1 MKIDTKIYLSFLKE
15 MIEQNMDVSI
25 VISGNS
31 MSPFLVN
38 QRDVIYLSKIN
49 RKLKKGDLVLY
60 QRLSGQYVVHR
71 IVKVK
76 KSGYYLAGD
85 NQIAIEGPI
94 LDKQI
99 FGLVTKV
106 KRKGK
111 WIEAGNFWWE
121 FFEHVWI
128 WVVPWRMIILNNIKK
143 FVKFK

>member
-1 MKIDTKIYLSFLKE
+1 MKIDTKVYLSFLKE

-121 FFEHVWI
+121 FFEHVW
-128 WVVPWRMIILNNIKK
+128 VYLLPWRMIILKIYKK
-143 FVKFK
+143 VCKI

>member
-128 WVVPWRMIILNNIKK
+128 WVIPWRMIILKIYKK
-143 FVKFK
+143 VCKI

>member
-15 MIEQNMDVSI
+15 MIEQNVDVSI

-60 QRLSGQYVVHR
+60 QRLFGQYVVHR
-71 IVKVK
+71 IQKKK

-128 WVVPWRMIILNNIKK
+128 WVLPWRMIILNIYKK
-143 FVKFK
+143 VCKI

>member
-71 IVKVK
+71 SVKVK

-128 WVVPWRMIILNNIKK
+128 WVLPWRMIILKIYKK
-143 FVKFK
+143 VCKI

>member
-15 MIEQNMDVSI
+15 MIEQNTDVSI

-38 QRDVIYLSKIN
+38 HRDVIYLSKIN

-128 WVVPWRMIILNNIKK
+128 WVLPWRMIILKIYKK
-143 FVKFK
+143 VCKI

>member
-15 MIEQNMDVSI
+15 MIEQNTDVSI
-25 VISGNS
+25 VISCNS

-128 WVVPWRMIILNNIKK
+128 WVLPWRMIILKIYKK
-143 FVKFK
+143 VCKI

>member
-15 MIEQNMDVSI
+15 MIEQNTDVSI

-60 QRLSGQYVVHR
+60 QRLSVQYVVHR

-128 WVVPWRMIILNNIKK
+128 WVLPWRMIILKIYKK
-143 FVKFK
+143 VCKI

>member
-15 MIEQNMDVSI
+15 MIEQNVDVSI

-49 RKLKKGDLVLY
+49 KKLKKGDLVLY

-128 WVVPWRMIILNNIKK
+128 WVLPWRMIILNIYKK
-143 FVKFK
+143 VCKI

>member
-15 MIEQNMDVSI
+15 MIEQNTDVSI

-99 FGLVTKV
+99 FGLVIKV

-128 WVVPWRMIILNNIKK
+128 WVLPWRMIILKIYKK
-143 FVKFK
+143 VCKI

>member
-15 MIEQNMDVSI
+15 MIEQNTDVSI

-121 FFEHVWI
+121 FFEHVW
-128 WVVPWRMIILNNIKK
+128 VYLLPWRMIILKIYKK
-143 FVKFK
+143 VCKI

>member
-121 FFEHVWI
+121 FFEHVW
-128 WVVPWRMIILNNIKK
+128 VYLLPWRMIILKIYKK
-143 FVKFK
+143 VCKI

>member
-15 MIEQNMDVSI
+15 MIEQNTDVSI

-128 WVVPWRMIILNNIKK
+128 WVLPWRMIILKIYKK
-143 FVKFK
+143 V

>member
-1 MKIDTKIYLSFLKE
+1 MKIDTKVYLSFLKE

-128 WVVPWRMIILNNIKK
+128 WVLPWRMIILNIP
-143 FVKFK
+143 

>member
-128 WVVPWRMIILNNIKK
+128 WVLPWRMIILNIYKK
-143 FVKFK
+143 VCKI

>member
-49 RKLKKGDLVLY
+49 RKLKKGDFVLY

-128 WVVPWRMIILNNIKK
+128 WVLPWRMIILNIYKK
-143 FVKFK
+143 VCKI

>member
-1 MKIDTKIYLSFLKE
+1 MKIETKIYLSFLKE

-128 WVVPWRMIILNNIKK
+128 WVLPWRMIILNIYKK
-143 FVKFK
+143 VCKI

>member
-15 MIEQNMDVSI
+15 MIEQNVDVSI

-128 WVVPWRMIILNNIKK
+128 WVLPWRMIILNIYKK
-143 FVKFK
+143 VCKI

>member
-111 WIEAGNFWWE
+111 WIEAGNFWWK

-128 WVVPWRMIILNNIKK
+128 WVLPWRMIILKIYKK
-143 FVKFK
+143 VCKI

>member
-15 MIEQNMDVSI
+15 MIEQNTDVSI

-128 WVVPWRMIILNNIKK
+128 WVLPWRMIILKIYKK
-143 FVKFK
+143 VCKI

>member
-1 MKIDTKIYLSFLKE
+1 MKIETKIYLSFLKE
-15 MIEQNMDVSI
+15 MIEQNTDVSI

-128 WVVPWRMIILNNIKK
+128 WVLPWRMIILKIYKK
-143 FVKFK
+143 VCKI

>member
-15 MIEQNMDVSI
+15 MIEQSVDVSI

-128 WVVPWRMIILNNIKK
+128 WVLPWRMIILNIYKK
-143 FVKFK
+143 VCKI

>member
-60 QRLSGQYVVHR
+60 QRSSGQYVVHR

-128 WVVPWRMIILNNIKK
+128 WVLPWRMIILNIYKK
-143 FVKFK
+143 VCKI

>member
-15 MIEQNMDVSI
+15 MIEQNTDVSI

-121 FFEHVWI
+121 FF
-128 WVVPWRMIILNNIKK
+128 
-143 FVKFK
+143 

>member
-121 FFEHVWI
+121 FFEQVWI
-128 WVVPWRMIILNNIKK
+128 WVLPWRMIILKIYKK
-143 FVKFK
+143 VCKI

>member
-128 WVVPWRMIILNNIKK
+128 WVLPWRMIILKIYKKVCNI
-143 FVKFK
+143 

>member
-38 QRDVIYLSKIN
+38 QRDVIYLSKIKK
-49 RKLKKGDLVLY
+49 KLKKGDLVLY

-128 WVVPWRMIILNNIKK
+128 WVLPWRMIILNIYKK
-143 FVKFK
+143 VCKI

>member
-1 MKIDTKIYLSFLKE
+1 MKIDTKVYLSFLKE
-15 MIEQNMDVSI
+15 MIEQNTDVSI

-128 WVVPWRMIILNNIKK
+128 WVLPWRMIILKIYKK
-143 FVKFK
+143 VCKI

>member
-49 RKLKKGDLVLY
+49 RKLKKGDLVLS

-71 IVKVK
+71 IVKAT

-128 WVVPWRMIILNNIKK
+128 WVLPWRMIILNIYKK
-143 FVKFK
+143 VCKI

>member
-38 QRDVIYLSKIN
+38 QGDVIYLSKIN

-128 WVVPWRMIILNNIKK
+128 WVLPWRMIILKIYKK
-143 FVKFK
+143 VCKI

>member
-15 MIEQNMDVSI
+15 MIEQNTDVSI

-38 QRDVIYLSKIN
+38 QRDVIYSSKIN

-121 FFEHVWI
+121 FFEHVW
-128 WVVPWRMIILNNIKK
+128 VYLLPWRMIILKIYKK
-143 FVKFK
+143 VCKI

>member
-15 MIEQNMDVSI
+15 MIEQNMGVSV

-121 FFEHVWI
+121 FFEHVW
-128 WVVPWRMIILNNIKK
+128 VYLLPWRMIILKIYKK
-143 FVKFK
+143 VCKI

>member
-15 MIEQNMDVSI
+15 TIEQNMDVSI

-128 WVVPWRMIILNNIKK
+128 WVLPWRMIILKIYKK
-143 FVKFK
+143 VCKI

>member
-1 MKIDTKIYLSFLKE
+1 MKIDTKVYLSFLKE
-15 MIEQNMDVSI
+15 MIEQNTDVSI

-128 WVVPWRMIILNNIKK
+128 WVLPWRMIILNIP
-143 FVKFK
+143 

>member
-15 MIEQNMDVSI
+15 MIEQNTDVSI

-128 WVVPWRMIILNNIKK
+128 WVLTWRMIILKIYKK
-143 FVKFK
+143 VCKI

>member
-128 WVVPWRMIILNNIKK
+128 WVLPWRMIILKIYKK
-143 FVKFK
+143 VCKI